1 MWIMRIIRAPSISR
15 AHELVIKMILEKG
28 YPLVTEDEEATIEFE
43 EVAMKVDNP
52 FTEPLVSPASRFQ
65 KRFMEQYARDLIKG
79 SGSVFEYDYH
89 GRLFH
94 WGDPLMYQGVP
105 VEIDQVSYIVKKL
118 SSSHRS
124 RRALAITWN
133 PVTDEELAN
142 CPCLQLIQC
151 IIRDNKLQM
160 KVVFRS
166 NDMLTA
172 SGANMFALVHLQ
184 QHIAGKLG
192 ILPGSYTHI
201 ALVPHIYYK
210 RDINDIEPFCRKGE
224 LIRPVKEVCR
234 ICKKCPGYH
243 S

>member
-1 MWIMRIIRAPSISR
+1 MRIIRAPSISR

-28 YPLVTEDEEATIEFE
+28 YPVVTEEGEATMESE
-43 EVAMKVDNP
+43 EIAMRIDQPLTK
-52 FTEPLVSPASRFQ
+52 PLVSPASRFQ
-65 KRFMEQYARDLIKG
+65 QRFMEQYAHDLLEG

-94 WGDPLMYQGVP
+94 WGDPLEYRGKTIGV
-105 VEIDQVSYIVKKL
+105 DQVAYIIRKL
-118 SSSHRS
+118 SSSEQS

-133 PVTDEELAN
+133 PVVDEDLAN
-142 CPCLQLIQC
+142 CPCLQLVQC
-151 IIRDNKLQM
+151 LIRDARLQM

-184 QHIAGKLG
+184 KMIADKLG
-192 ILPGSYTHI
+192 VIPGPYTHI

-210 RDINDIEPFCRKGE
+210 RDIDDIEPFCRKGE
-224 LIRPVKEVCR
+224 LIRPVKEVCS
-234 ICKKCPGYH
+234 ICGKCPG
-243 S
+243 SRS

>member
-1 MWIMRIIRAPSISR
+1 MRIIRAPSISR
-15 AHELVIKMILEKG
+15 AHELVVKMILEKG
-28 YPLVTEDEEATIEFE
+28 YPVVTEDREATIEFE
-43 EVAMKVDNP
+43 EIAMKIDNP
-52 FTEPLVSPASRFQ
+52 LAGPLFSPASRFQ
-65 KRFMEQYARDLIKG
+65 QRFMEQYAHDLVRG
-79 SGSVFEYDYH
+79 SDSVFEYDYH

-94 WGDPLMYQGVP
+94 WGDPLVSGGKA
-105 VEIDQVSYIVKKL
+105 VEVDQISYIISKL
-118 SSSHRS
+118 SSSQKS

-133 PVTDEELAN
+133 PVTDEEMAN

-184 QHIAGKLG
+184 NYIAGELG
-192 ILPGSYTHI
+192 INPGSYTHI

-224 LIRPVKEVCR
+224 HIRPIKEVCSV
-234 ICKKCPGYH
+234 CGKCPGSH